1 MPQRLREILEKEFYS
16 ISNLKAEFMA
26 NASAMFSGGFVWLVL
41 VRDYT
46 IRIREPAKISI
57 LRTYGD
63 GSPLTEAHFRR
74 QPLEVANAP
83 LHGHAKAIA
92 ESIKSATLDV
102 TPLLCVS
109 TWEHSYMTDYRIGG
123 KDKFLDAWW
132 EAINWDLVNI
142 KAIDVYNMAEH
153 DKKLDTDPSARLG
166 GSAATPLSERYSSG
180 SY

>member
-1 MPQRLREILEKEFYS
+1 M
-16 ISNLKAEFMA
+16 
-26 NASAMFSGGFVWLVL
+26 WLVL

-46 IRIREPAKISI
+46 MRIREPAKIAI
-57 LRTYGD
+57 LRTYGS

-74 QPLEVANAP
+74 QPLEVSNVP
-83 LHGHAKAIA
+83 LQGHAKAIA

-109 TWEHSYMTDYRIGG
+109 TWEHSYITDYRIDG
-123 KDKFLDAWW
+123 KDKFLNAWW

-142 KAIDVYNMAEH
+142 KAIDVFNMPEH
-153 DKKLDTDPSARLG
+153 DKKFATEKSRHIDSAR
-166 GSAATPLSERYSSG
+166 PLSERYKSG

>member
-1 MPQRLREILEKEFYS
+1 
-16 ISNLKAEFMA
+16 
-26 NASAMFSGGFVWLVL
+26 MFTGGFVWLVL

-46 IRIREPAKISI
+46 MRIREPAKIAI
-57 LRTYGD
+57 LRTYGA

-74 QPLEVANAP
+74 QPLEVSNVP

-109 TWEHSYMTDYRIGG
+109 TWQHSYMTDYRIDG
-123 KDKFLDAWW
+123 KDKFLEAWW

-142 KAIDVYNMAEH
+142 KAIDVYNMQEH
-153 DKKLDTDPSARLG
+153 DKSLAAEASARLS
-166 GSAATPLSERYSSG
+166 GSTARSLSDRYKSG